1 VGREGELSK
10 LIAIL
15 DDYRKTSNLKNL
27 ILTGEKSIGKS
38 SLLNRYKSILQYY
51 NLVVYEVELHRDPNN
66 EIDEF
71 EFFKDLFNEL
81 FEQYAPPEGSF
92 FDVQQSEIWFS
103 LTSNTYSHDSN
114 FKERILLFPTQYANK
129 KRGIDEV
136 LSYKSIE
143 KDFEKI
149 LDELISTDIEI
160 EGLAILIDEF
170 QELTRNTKILDV
182 LRQLT
187 ENLTGL
193 LVIGAGLPTFLE
205 NPIFEKF
212 CRISTP
218 INLQKMKN
226 QEVLDLIFR
235 PLEFTT
241 SMPRHEIQQWFDRN
255 SIGEIVDRGGGNP
268 LHVRILCGKMFDH
281 FQSDD
286 KLILF
291 ELNKSVM
298 EEVMDYYS
306 AISEKSKKIQR
317 SLQTCR
323 KDQLES
329 FSLLYKY
336 EGFSIRA
343 AIMIEMAF
351 HSMSAEEEHIT
362 RERILRFFQDI
373 WDLELFVIKNEVL
386 KWEEIYELSTD
397 KLSQIEYSFIGDA
410 IDKLYVT
417 YYYEE
422 LVLKPLEHHGGMNFE
437 DILAYKLAEHLTT
450 FMFTKRIPKKVNAL
464 TGDPL
469 VEIQNYHSDQM
480 IEGKDLISDF
490 DNIIKGSKESEK
502 NEKQINELREIA
514 ERRKLNF
521 PARIAS
527 MLELEGYYL
536 LFANVT
542 IKGKSK
548 IIYSYTPIKGGIE
561 DITVVNEQVK
571 DVFVEQ
577 SILDQY
583 MVKINYVY
591 VYFIPKEPLLFITH
605 IDLSEE
611 YNELNTCVAKRNFDR
626 AVSVA
631 DNIRQMN
638 VKIRVKEK
646 AVMGRINDANN
657 YAFCL
662 INIKSLEKAEEQLEE
677 CRNTMLI
684 SKINFA
690 YCLFLAGKSP
700 EARNILRHIVKKKN
714 GIDEKAAF
722 MHLAINET
730 SLENKHRLIE
740 SVILFNVAAWNI
752 ALISCQEGR
761 DPSATF
767 SYLKQVKPKND
778 DHLIDRRV
786 RNWIS
791 FFTGDLPLAINKASK
806 LLSDCDEESYL
817 SRDVERDLEIFRQRN
832 I

>member
-1 VGREGELSK
+1 MGREGELSK

-329 FSLLYKY
+329 FS
-336 EGFSIRA
+336 
-343 AIMIEMAF
+343 
-351 HSMSAEEEHIT
+351 
-362 RERILRFFQDI
+362 
-373 WDLELFVIKNEVL
+373 
-386 KWEEIYELSTD
+386 
-397 KLSQIEYSFIGDA
+397 
-410 IDKLYVT
+410 
-417 YYYEE
+417 
-422 LVLKPLEHHGGMNFE
+422 P
-437 DILAYKLAEHLTT
+437 
-450 FMFTKRIPKKVNAL
+450 
-464 TGDPL
+464 
-469 VEIQNYHSDQM
+469 
-480 IEGKDLISDF
+480 
-490 DNIIKGSKESEK
+490 
-502 NEKQINELREIA
+502 
-514 ERRKLNF
+514 
-521 PARIAS
+521 
-527 MLELEGYYL
+527 
-536 LFANVT
+536 
-542 IKGKSK
+542 
-548 IIYSYTPIKGGIE
+548 
-561 DITVVNEQVK
+561 
-571 DVFVEQ
+571 
-577 SILDQY
+577 
-583 MVKINYVY
+583 
-591 VYFIPKEPLLFITH
+591 
-605 IDLSEE
+605 
-611 YNELNTCVAKRNFDR
+611 
-626 AVSVA
+626 
-631 DNIRQMN
+631 
-638 VKIRVKEK
+638 
-646 AVMGRINDANN
+646 
-657 YAFCL
+657 
-662 INIKSLEKAEEQLEE
+662 
-677 CRNTMLI
+677 
-684 SKINFA
+684 
-690 YCLFLAGKSP
+690 
-700 EARNILRHIVKKKN
+700 
-714 GIDEKAAF
+714 
-722 MHLAINET
+722 
-730 SLENKHRLIE
+730 
-740 SVILFNVAAWNI
+740 
-752 ALISCQEGR
+752 
-761 DPSATF
+761 
-767 SYLKQVKPKND
+767 
-778 DHLIDRRV
+778 
-786 RNWIS
+786 
-791 FFTGDLPLAINKASK
+791 
-806 LLSDCDEESYL
+806 
-817 SRDVERDLEIFRQRN
+817 
-832 I
+832 